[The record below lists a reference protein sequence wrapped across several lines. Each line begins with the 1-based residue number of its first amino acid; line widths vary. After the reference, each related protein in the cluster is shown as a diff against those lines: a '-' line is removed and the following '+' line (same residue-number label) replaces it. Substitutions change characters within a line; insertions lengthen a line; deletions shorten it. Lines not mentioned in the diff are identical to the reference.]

1 MKLVLKN
8 GIVYDPINGINGE
21 KKDIYIKDGEIVDK
35 IWFGAKVID
44 VRNKLVMPGG
54 FDIHTHIAGGKEN
67 IGRIFRPEDSL
78 RKVFKRK
85 KGLRSGSGHSVPST
99 FMTGYE
105 YARMGYTTAITPAM
119 PPLYARHTHH
129 ELDDIPILDKAA
141 FPLFDGNWFV
151 MKYIAEKDQDALKSY
166 VAWLI
171 RATKGFAVKIVNP
184 GGTEAWGWRR
194 NIKDLDESVPYFK
207 VTSRQIIKELVK
219 ACESLKLPHSVH
231 LHGNNLGNPGN
242 FENALNTIDAIKNID
257 ANNGRQVLHLTHLQF
272 FSYGGDSWKNFESK
286 ADDIAKKVNK
296 REVTIDTGNVVFGDT
311 TTMTADGPLE
321 YSLSNL
327 TRLKWVNRDVELETS
342 PGVTP
347 IVYSPKSPINSIQWA
362 VGLELALLID
372 AEKVILTTDH
382 PNGGPFTTYP
392 KLMTLLMSR
401 KYREEELSKIH
412 SAINKRSILPTIDR
426 EFDFYEIA
434 QITRS
439 NPAKSAG
446 MEKIKGHLGKGA
458 HADVSIYDINPLDPP
473 KDYKEIEKAL
483 YNAYLTIKEGEI
495 VVKEGEIVKQ
505 TRGRTYWVNTKGD
518 KEIDKDIDEYF
529 RKYYSVKTS
538 NYFIKE
544 SELERG
550 EIFAV

>member
-1 MKLVLKN
+1 MKLALKN

-21 KKDIYIKDGEIVDK
+21 KKDIFIKDGEIVDK
-35 IWFGAKVID
+35 IWFGAKTID

-54 FDIHTHIAGGKEN
+54 FDIHAHIAGGKEN

-78 RKVFKRK
+78 RKVFRKR

-151 MKYIAEKDQDALKSY
+151 MKYISEKDQDALKSY
-166 VAWLI
+166 VSWLI

-194 NIKDLDESVPYFK
+194 NLKDIDESVPYFK
-207 VTSRQIIKELVK
+207 VTSRQIVEELVK
-219 ACESLKLPHSVH
+219 VCEALKLPHSVH

-242 FENALNTIDAIKNID
+242 FENALKTIDAIKNIN

-272 FSYGGDSWKNFESK
+272 FSYGGDSWKTFESK
-286 ADDIAKKVNK
+286 ADEIAKRVNK

-327 TRLKWVNRDVELETS
+327 TRLKWANRDVELETS

-362 VGLELALLID
+362 VGLELALLIET
-372 AEKVILTTDH
+372 EKVILTTDH

-392 KLMTLLMSR
+392 KLMTLLMSK
-401 KYREEELSKIH
+401 KYREKEFSKIH
-412 SAINKRSILPTIDR
+412 SAINKRSVLPTIDK

-446 MEKIKGHLGKGA
+446 MGKIKGHLGKGA
-458 HADVSIYDINPLDPP
+458 HADVSVYDINPLDPP

-483 YNAYLTIKEGEI
+483 SNAYLTVKEGEI
-495 VVKEGEIVKQ
+495 VVKEGEIVNQ
-505 TRGRTYWVNTKGD
+505 TRGRTYWVNSKGD

-538 NYFIKE
+538 NYFIRE
-544 SELERG
+544 EELERG
-550 EIFAV
+550 EIFC